1 MAKDIDTL
9 IVPELGALKGRW
21 GDARR
26 SPPVSASDIRKWA
39 IATYWPATPPAVF
52 WDESEGAKSRW
63 QGLIAPPD
71 FNPFAWPV
79 HRAAPISLPLPK
91 GVRLTGING
100 GQVEN
105 YGVPQRPGDVITER
119 MRVKD
124 YHEREGK
131 FGLMLYVALEAEWTN
146 QSGEFVRRR
155 VLTSILY

>member
-9 IVPELGALKGRW
+9 IVPALRKKKGCW
-21 GDARR
+21 GDMRH

-39 IATYWPATPPAVF
+39 IATYWPTTPPAVF
-52 WDESEGAKSRW
+52 WDEAAAAASRW
-63 QGLIAPPD
+63 RGLIAPPD

-79 HRAAPISLPLPK
+79 HRPAANPLPVPK
-91 GVRLTGING
+91 GLKLTGING

-105 YGVPQRPGDVITER
+105 YGVPQRPGDIIAER

-124 YHEREGK
+124 FHEREGR
-131 FGLMLYVALEAEWTN
+131 FGLMLHVALEAEWTN
-146 QSGEFVRRR
+146 QGGDFVRRR